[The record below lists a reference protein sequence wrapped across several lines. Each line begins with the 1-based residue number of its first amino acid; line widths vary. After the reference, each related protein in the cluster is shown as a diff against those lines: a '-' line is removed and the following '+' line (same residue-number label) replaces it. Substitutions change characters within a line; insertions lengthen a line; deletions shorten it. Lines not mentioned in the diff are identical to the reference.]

1 MSENGEIPRGIPV
14 LLADM
19 LELCSNAKKSLRS
32 PVYGWDMRSHGSHW
46 EVEDPLSS
54 INVEEH
60 REVRIECEPG
70 MKGEILKRS
79 ITKE

>member
-1 MSENGEIPRGIPV
+1 MPR
-14 LLADM
+14 
-19 LELCSNAKKSLRS
+19 SLFVRQCTDW
-32 PVYGWDMRSHGSHW
+32 VKRTHGSHW

-54 INVEEH
+54 INVEEY
-60 REVRIECEPG
+60 REVRIEREPG